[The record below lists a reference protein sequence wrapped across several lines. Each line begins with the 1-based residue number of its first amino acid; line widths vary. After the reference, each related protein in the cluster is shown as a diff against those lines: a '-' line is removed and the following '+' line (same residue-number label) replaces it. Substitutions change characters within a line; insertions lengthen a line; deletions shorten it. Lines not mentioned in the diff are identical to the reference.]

1 MREQKLTESNM
12 AQTPSHSIKTETGWR
27 PDLSAPVVIALIA
40 LLGVQLLLAL
50 GVSLSESHMS
60 AVAPRTPLAD
70 FKPAQVEQVAIAGDK
85 DAESLTLSRTPEGR
99 WVLSDLADF
108 PADGAKVDRLLT
120 QLAEIKR
127 PLPIATSEE
136 ARKRFK
142 VADSDFE
149 RRVLLRGKNGP
160 LATLVFGESGGFRR
174 LFGRPAED
182 PAVYELPLAISDI
195 SNRRDDWL
203 ARDQL
208 QIDGTKIAKIGVND
222 WTLIKDKDGWTL
234 DGRDSAVDQDAASQ
248 LAMKVANLAYR
259 GVLGTK
265 EDPAYDQQTPKL
277 VLKID
282 LDGGKSRTYRI
293 SQAKESED
301 YVLKDTDRPYYF
313 KLSKYDLEGLLDLKI
328 DSLLVKPAKAEQA
341 ETAAEADKPQS
352 APEQEVT
359 TDEAQVPAPPPA
371 QAETATTQL
380 TPENPRDTAEDAA
393 SEPNPQAE
401 TTPDPTPAET
411 APTET
416 PAPN

>member
-1 MREQKLTESNM
+1 MTDKKLTESNM
-12 AQTPSHSIKTETGWR
+12 AQTPSHSTKTETGWR
-27 PDLSAPVVIALIA
+27 PDLRAPVVIGLIA

-50 GVSLSESHMS
+50 GVSLSESHMT
-60 AVAPRTPLAD
+60 AVTPRTPLAD
-70 FKPAQVEQVAIAGDK
+70 FKPDQVEQVAIAGDK
-85 DAESLTLSRTPEGR
+85 EADSLTLSRTPEGR
-99 WVLSDLADF
+99 WVLADLADF

-149 RRVLLRGKNGP
+149 RRVVLHGKNGP
-160 LATLVFGESGGFRR
+160 LATLLFGESGGFRR

-234 DGRDSAVDQDAASQ
+234 EGRDSAVDQDAASQ
-248 LAMKVANLAYR
+248 LAMKAANLAYR
-259 GVLGTK
+259 GVLGTQ

-277 VLKID
+277 VLKVD
-282 LDGGKSRTYRI
+282 LDGEKSRTYRI

-301 YVLKDTDRPYYF
+301 YVLKDADRPYYF
-313 KLSKYDLEGLLDLKI
+313 KLSKYDLEGLLDLKV
-328 DSLLVKPAKAEQA
+328 DSLLVKPAK
-341 ETAAEADKPQS
+341 
-352 APEQEVT
+352 PEQT
-359 TDEAQVPAPPPA
+359 
-371 QAETATTQL
+371 ETATKGDEVKQAPEHAAT
-380 TPENPRDTAEDAA
+380 TPSDITPSQPKTK
-393 SEPNPQAE
+393 SEQTGEE
-401 TTPDPTPAET
+401 TTTPPVEARPPEVT
-411 APTET
+411 PTET